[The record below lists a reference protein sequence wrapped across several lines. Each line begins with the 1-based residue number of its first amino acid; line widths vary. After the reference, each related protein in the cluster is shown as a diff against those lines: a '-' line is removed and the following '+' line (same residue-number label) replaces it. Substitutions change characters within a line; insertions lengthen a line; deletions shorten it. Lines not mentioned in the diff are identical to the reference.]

1 MLPHAF
7 GIHNEQYGCDD
18 YSMRVIIVGT
28 ETTQGFTVGLTTQ
41 GSSGGVWETQPFDI
55 TFDTLEIMVSRIVLY
70 AGRNP

>member
-7 GIHNEQYGCDD
+7 GIHNEQYGCDG

-41 GSSGGVWETQPFDI
+41 ESSGGVWETQPFDI
-55 TFDTLEIMVSRIVLY
+55 TFDTLQIMVSRIVLY

>member
-1 MLPHAF
+1 
-7 GIHNEQYGCDD
+7 
-18 YSMRVIIVGT
+18 MRVIIVGT

>member
-7 GIHNEQYGCDD
+7 GIHNEQYGCDG

-28 ETTQGFTVGLTTQ
+28 ETTQVGLTTQ

-55 TFDTLEIMVSRIVLY
+55 TFDTLETMVSRIVLY

>member
-7 GIHNEQYGCDD
+7 GIHNEQNGWDGYN
-18 YSMRVIIVGT
+18 MRVIIVST

-41 GSSGGVWETQPFDI
+41 RSSGGVWETQPFDI